1 MLVKDIVG
9 MLGNKLLNGDAI
21 PKSAEVTGVE
31 GLPGPY
37 IVLQPNLNSFS
48 K

>member
-1 MLVKDIVG
+1 MFAKIMVG

-31 GLPGPY
+31 GLPGP
-37 IVLQPNLNSFS
+37 
-48 K
+48 

>member
-1 MLVKDIVG
+1 MLVKDNVG

-31 GLPGPY
+31 GLPGP
-37 IVLQPNLNSFS
+37 
-48 K
+48 